1 MKYLIETTW
10 AVNYLRGK
18 EEVVK
23 KLLSLKDEGLAISII
38 TLAELYE
45 GVFRSP
51 YPDLTESHLK
61 DFLTG
66 MSALGINEETCK
78 IFGRERATL
87 HKKGTPIGDFDLL
100 IASTCLHYEL
110 TLLTGNV
117 KHFGMIE
124 HLKILE

>member
-18 EEVVK
+18 EE
-23 KLLSLKDEGLAISII
+23 GLAISII

-45 GVFRSP
+45 GVFGSP

-61 DFLTG
+61 NFLTG
-66 MSALGINEETCK
+66 ISVLGMNEETCK
-78 IFGRERATL
+78 VFGRERATL
-87 HKKGTPIGDFDLL
+87 HKKGTPIGGLDLL

-110 TLLTGNV
+110 ILLTDNI
-117 KHFGMIE
+117 KHFGMVE
-124 HLKILE
+124 NLKILG